1 MKIQNMKQFRNE
13 VVLPSIESEDE
24 QTLDKLINMFDVK
37 YMKTK
42 FILNGACIHS
52 FVCFFGTSLV
62 NC

>member
-1 MKIQNMKQFRNE
+1 MKIKHLKQFRNE
-13 VVLPSIESEDE
+13 VVLPRIESEDE

-42 FILNGACIHS
+42 SILNGACIHS
-52 FVCFFGTSLV
+52 FVCLFGTILV